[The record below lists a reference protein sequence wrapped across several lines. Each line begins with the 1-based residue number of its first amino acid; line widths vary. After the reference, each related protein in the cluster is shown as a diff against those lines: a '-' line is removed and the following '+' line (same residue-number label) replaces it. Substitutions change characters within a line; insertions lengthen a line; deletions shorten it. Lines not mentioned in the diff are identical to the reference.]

1 MQIVKLVAVGDHE
14 AEKTHLFISF
24 TSKSVLEYVPTVFDN
39 YQVTV
44 TIRGELINVGLFDTA
59 GQEDYIRCRPL
70 SYPQTDVFLVCFS
83 VVSPSSYENV
93 REKWVPEI
101 THHCPDV
108 PFLLVG
114 TRTDLRGDRGELDK
128 LAANKQRP
136 LQPED
141 GEKLARELRAV
152 KYMECS
158 AKTREGVEEVLE
170 EAVLAALEKNEETK
184 KKKKCVLQ

>member
-1 MQIVKLVAVGDHE
+1 PISRDRSRSQLPVFSESLKKTQVWLNSFLYITVKLN
-14 AEKTHLFISF
+14 L
-24 TSKSVLEYVPTVFDN
+24 
-39 YQVTV
+39 
-44 TIRGELINVGLFDTA
+44 
-59 GQEDYIRCRPL
+59 
-70 SYPQTDVFLVCFS
+70 
-83 VVSPSSYENV
+83 
-93 REKWVPEI
+93 WVPEI

-114 TRTDLRGDRGELDK
+114 TRTDLRGDRGELDR

-170 EAVLAALEKNEETK
+170 EAVLAVLEKNEETK
-184 KKKKCVLQ
+184 KKKSVSCNRQIQMRSSIGTFLVSFVHHIFVLRFVSSFVLNVLVLTKK

>member
-1 MQIVKLVAVGDHE
+1 MCVC
-14 AEKTHLFISF
+14 
-24 TSKSVLEYVPTVFDN
+24 
-39 YQVTV
+39 
-44 TIRGELINVGLFDTA
+44 A
-59 GQEDYIRCRPL
+59 GQEDYFRLRPL

-114 TRTDLRGDRGELDK
+114 TRTDLRGDRGELDR

-170 EAVLAALEKNEETK
+170 EAVLAVLEKNEETK
-184 KKKKCVLQ
+184 KKKSVSCNRQIQMRSSIGTFLVSFVHHIFVLRFVSSFVLNVLVLTKK